1 MNKILP
7 LENPIMNYAWG
18 SRTFIPAL
26 FGEATPSE
34 EPQAEL
40 WMGAHPKAPSRIG
53 DRTLIEV
60 IADNPVGMLG
70 AATAE
75 RFQNRL
81 PFLFKLLAAGTP
93 LSIQA
98 HPNKVQAESGFAAE
112 NTAGLALDAPN
123 RNYKDENHKPE
134 ILCALSEF
142 WGLNGFREIPQ
153 VLELL
158 DEAELDTMAPEFAS
172 FRTSPN
178 RDGLKRFFQS
188 AVELNEA
195 RKQSV
200 LDELLAS
207 ARKLEATRPEYSW
220 ILRIYDLYPGD
231 IGVLCVLLLNL
242 VKLEPGQAMFAAAG
256 DLHAY
261 LDGFG
266 IELMANSDN
275 VLRGGLTPKHVD
287 IPELMK
293 TLTFRDGNV
302 EVLEP
307 INGRFATATDEF
319 TLSVLEVD
327 GPEVKRPS
335 RGFEILINVRG
346 NAAIS
351 QPGGTETLSL
361 RQGASV
367 AIPATVEEYGVSGS
381 ARLYVAGVP
390 DT

>member
-1 MNKILP
+1 MNKIIQ

-18 SRTFIPAL
+18 SKTFIPAL
-26 FGEATPSE
+26 LGEATPSE
-34 EPQAEL
+34 ESQAEL

-75 RFQNRL
+75 RFHGRL

-98 HPNKVQAESGFAAE
+98 HPNKAQAEAGFAAE
-112 NTAGLALDAPN
+112 NAAGLALDAPN
-123 RNYKDENHKPE
+123 RNYKDDNHKPE

-142 WGLNGFREIPQ
+142 WGLNGFRKIPQ
-153 VLELL
+153 MLELL
-158 DEAELDTMAPEFAS
+158 DEAELRTIAPES
-172 FRTSPN
+172 GSLRESPT

-188 AVELNEA
+188 IVELNEA

-200 LDELLAS
+200 LDELFAS
-207 ARKLEATRPEYSW
+207 ARKREATRPEYSW
-220 ILRIYDLYPGD
+220 ILRIHDLYPGD
-231 IGVLCVLLLNL
+231 VGVLCVLLLNL

-293 TLTFRDGNV
+293 TLTFNDGNV

-307 INGRFATATDEF
+307 TNGRYSTTADEF
-319 TLSVLEVD
+319 ALSVLEVD
-327 GPEVKRPS
+327 GPEAMRPS
-335 RGFEILINVRG
+335 LGFEILINVSGDAVVSQSG
-346 NAAIS
+346 NSEAVR
-351 QPGGTETLSL
+351 LS
-361 RQGASV
+361 QGASV
-367 AIPATVEEYGVSGS
+367 AIPASVEEYEVSGS
-381 ARLYVAGVP
+381 ATLYVAGVP
-390 DT
+390 NK